1 MNAFRQIFV
10 ETKYVGPSN
19 HRGPRVKAI
28 NVTSRKYIYVGFH
41 AGANNMDAHEW
52 AARILLN
59 MQALDTDKQGGPY
72 EGDLLSCGT
81 KTGYIF
87 TAKP

>member
-1 MNAFRQIFV
+1 MKAFRQIFV
-10 ETKYVGPSN
+10 ETKYVGPTN

-41 AGANNMDAHEW
+41 AGANNMDAHEYS
-52 AARILLN
+52 ARVLLK
-59 MQALDTDKQGGPY
+59 MHELESDKQEGLY

-87 TAKP
+87 TAKT